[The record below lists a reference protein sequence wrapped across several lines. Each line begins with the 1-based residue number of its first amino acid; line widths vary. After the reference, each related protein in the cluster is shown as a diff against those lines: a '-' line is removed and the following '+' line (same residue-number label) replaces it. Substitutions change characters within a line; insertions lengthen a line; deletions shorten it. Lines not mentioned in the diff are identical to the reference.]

1 METYDI
7 VNDQWNPDSQLKTA
21 RKDHACS
28 HLTLDDESGILVT
41 GGVDDNNQPL
51 NSVEFYS
58 FRLREWIELGPMKIA
73 RTEHGLAII
82 NGIPTV
88 IGGISTTEFL
98 ANVEQLDASK
108 DRDAPY
114 AREWQIVPMVWNSI
128 VLKVMKMNILQKYLL
143 RLYRYHGTT
152 SPFRTSRQRW
162 SQRIFAKWRE
172 LNPKNNYL

>member
-51 NSVEFYS
+51 KSVEFYS

-114 AREWQIVPMVWNSI
+114 AREWQIVPMVWIMVYVTFNNNKYIYNIITSIFLTFLFLFLGFVSSALRFCSVSNSI
-128 VLKVMKMNILQKYLL
+128 
-143 RLYRYHGTT
+143 
-152 SPFRTSRQRW
+152 
-162 SQRIFAKWRE
+162 
-172 LNPKNNYL
+172 KNDP